1 MVKPKFK
8 VTIRIIILMILFTII
23 NLYINYSSDSKS
35 FKYIERKDYDWINLV
50 SDSRKIM
57 ISDYDDK
64 NDLASIIDDTI
75 IYPRRFSNLINN
87 NENGINLYIYK
98 DNEIESTLNYSVKDN
113 VVYGRYFWL
122 GLNNNEF
129 RDYINS
135 VLND

>member
-8 VTIRIIILMILFTII
+8 VTIRIVILMILFTII

-35 FKYIERKDYDWINLV
+35 FKFIERKDYDWINLV

-64 NDLASIIDDTI
+64 NYLASIIDDTI
-75 IYPRRFSNLINN
+75 IYPRRFSKLINN

-98 DNEIESTLNYSVKDN
+98 DNEIESSLNYSVKDN

-129 RDYINS
+129 RDFINS

>member
-1 MVKPKFK
+1 
-8 VTIRIIILMILFTII
+8 
-23 NLYINYSSDSKS
+23 
-35 FKYIERKDYDWINLV
+35 
-50 SDSRKIM
+50 M

-64 NDLASIIDDTI
+64 NYLASIIDDTI
-75 IYPRRFSNLINN
+75 IYPRRFSKLINN

-98 DNEIESTLNYSVKDN
+98 DNEIESSLNYSVKDN

-129 RDYINS
+129 RDFINS

>member
-75 IYPRRFSNLINN
+75 IYPRRFSKLINN

>member
-8 VTIRIIILMILFTII
+8 VTTRIIILMILFTII

-75 IYPRRFSNLINN
+75 LYPRRFSKLINN